1 MRTEGL
7 YEVIVHGSVYIELF
21 DCLNVRSEQG
31 CLIAATKRRAH
42 KNDTLHYAFGV
53 PNEEITVA
61 CKGWISRVLEEY
73 LVESLEL

>member
-1 MRTEGL
+1 MRTEGV
-7 YEVIVHGSVYIELF
+7 YEVIVCGSVYSELF

-42 KNDTLHYAFGV
+42 KNYTLDYAFKV
-53 PNEEITVA
+53 SDEKITVLF
-61 CKGWISRVLEEY
+61 KSGILGVLAKK